1 MWNFGWFFYIL
12 YMKRILMLKVYEN
25 VVFFIIFIRYKY
37 FENVY
42 IEKLD
47 ILWYWSNVFYIF
59 ISILKIIYKDNYFSV

>member
-1 MWNFGWFFYIL
+1 
-12 YMKRILMLKVYEN
+12 MKRILMLKVNEN

-47 ILWYWSNVFYIF
+47 ILWYWSNVFYLF
-59 ISILKIIYKDNYFSV
+59 ISILNIIYKDSYFSV